1 MKWQNKRHEFDD
13 YAKQLIADLDLYNRK
28 YYIFG
33 AGKIGRTLLPVFEAY
48 NFTITF
54 IDNSVE
60 KQQARINGVKV
71 ISLDYYLREKDA
83 PIIIAV
89 SVKNTLSIVEQLEEN
104 ELIKGKD
111 YFLYQEFTNYI
122 FPVIS
127 TYYYDKVFVSLAQ
140 ICVTERCTLKC
151 RKCAHGCYVVD
162 NRNAKDLT
170 LEQIHKG
177 ADSFFGKV
185 DFIQEFVLIGGE
197 PLLYKNLSEAIQY
210 IGKTYRKKMGIF
222 SITTNGTIVPDEE
235 ILKMCKQYHV
245 LFRIS
250 NYSRTI
256 PNLNIKYDRI
266 ITKLKEKNIEYEL
279 GSPESEWTDYGFD
292 HLNRHASEEELV
304 KVFDACQTPCREIRE
319 NRYYYCVMARSVS
332 ENVGFNKGQEEYLDL
347 DALQGEGYKKEFL
360 EFNLGYSEKGYL
372 DMCNFCYGEERVNY
386 PIPAAEQM
394 RGTSYGQQ

>member
-140 ICVTERCTLKC
+140 ICVTELCTLKC
-151 RKCAHGCYVVD
+151 IKCAHGCYVFD
-162 NRNAKDLT
+162 NINSKYLT
-170 LEQIHKG
+170 L
-177 ADSFFGKV
+177 
-185 DFIQEFVLIGGE
+185 
-197 PLLYKNLSEAIQY
+197 
-210 IGKTYRKKMGIF
+210 
-222 SITTNGTIVPDEE
+222 
-235 ILKMCKQYHV
+235 
-245 LFRIS
+245 
-250 NYSRTI
+250 
-256 PNLNIKYDRI
+256 
-266 ITKLKEKNIEYEL
+266 
-279 GSPESEWTDYGFD
+279 
-292 HLNRHASEEELV
+292 
-304 KVFDACQTPCREIRE
+304 
-319 NRYYYCVMARSVS
+319 
-332 ENVGFNKGQEEYLDL
+332 
-347 DALQGEGYKKEFL
+347 
-360 EFNLGYSEKGYL
+360 
-372 DMCNFCYGEERVNY
+372 
-386 PIPAAEQM
+386 
-394 RGTSYGQQ
+394 